1 MTDVRKHT
9 EDWKT
14 LPWKQYQRNVF
25 RLQKRIYR
33 AALRG
38 DQKQVHNLQRLLL
51 RSWSARCLAIR
62 QVSQD
67 NRGKRTAGVDGIA
80 NLSPKQRLAYAHRMK
95 AREGKA
101 DPVRRIYIPKAS
113 NPNEKRPL
121 GIPTMF
127 QRGLQALVKLG
138 LEPEWEA
145 RFEPNSYGFRPGRGV
160 QDAIEAIFI
169 GISRRP
175 KYALDADIEKC
186 FDRIDHQALLTKL
199 RAIQPIKRMVRNWLK
214 AGIIDEGE
222 MIFPEAGTP
231 QGGVIS
237 PLLANIAL
245 HGLELHVAKA
255 CTHAKAPMVIR
266 YADDLVILHEDL
278 ETLSI
283 LTRQAENWLQGMGL
297 QFKASK
303 THLRHTLEE
312 RDGQTGFDFL
322 GFSIRQY
329 RVGKH
334 RTFTYRGRP
343 GFKTLIKPSV
353 KAQKRHQA
361 KIREIIRK
369 YRGDAQPALIAA
381 LNPVIRGWA
390 NYYSTCVA
398 KRVFARTDARTYK
411 QLSRWA
417 AFRHSE
423 REPNGNI
430 FATGNGF
437 TVASILA
444 MEPIPWLGIPIRK
457 SAGM

>member
-1 MTDVRKHT
+1 
-9 EDWKT
+9 
-14 LPWKQYQRNVF
+14 
-25 RLQKRIYR
+25 
-33 AALRG
+33 
-38 DQKQVHNLQRLLL
+38 
-51 RSWSARCLAIR
+51 
-62 QVSQD
+62 
-67 NRGKRTAGVDGIA
+67 
-80 NLSPKQRLAYAHRMK
+80 MK

-417 AFRHSE
+417 AFRHSDKGAKWQYLRYWKRIHGRIDFSDGTHTLVRHTDTKICRHVKVRGAKSPFDGDWPYWSARLGRDPSRPTRVVKLLKRQDGKCGYCGLSFMAE
-423 REPNGNI
+423 DR
-430 FATGNGF
+430 
-437 TVASILA
+437 
-444 MEPIPWLGIPIRK
+444 METHHQDGDRTNNANANLVLLHGHCHDQIH
-457 SAGM
+457 SED